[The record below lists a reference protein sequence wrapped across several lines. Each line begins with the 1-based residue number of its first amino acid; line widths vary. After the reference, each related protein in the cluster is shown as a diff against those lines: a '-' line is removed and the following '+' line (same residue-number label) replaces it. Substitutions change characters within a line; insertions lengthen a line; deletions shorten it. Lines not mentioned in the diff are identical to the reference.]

1 MMHAQLLIQTIPLA
15 SHNGEGS
22 TWILGVVVLVI
33 VTCLVTVGIAQYRD
47 PNRAANQEV
56 RRMLLGNG
64 PRRSFVT
71 ESEKDKR
78 ST

>member
-1 MMHAQLLIQTIPLA
+1 MSAQLLLQTIPLA

-22 TWILGVVVLVI
+22 TWILGVVALVI
-33 VTCLVTVGIAQYRD
+33 VTCLVTVGVAQYRD
-47 PNRAANQEV
+47 PSRAAKQEM
-56 RRMLLGNG
+56 RRMLMGNG

-71 ESEKDKR
+71 ESEEDKE

>member
-1 MMHAQLLIQTIPLA
+1 MSAQLLLQAFPLA

-22 TWILGVVVLVI
+22 TWILSVVALVI
-33 VTCLVTVGIAQYRD
+33 VACLVTVGIAQYRD
-47 PNRAANQEV
+47 PGRAANQEM
-56 RRMLLGNG
+56 RRMLMGNG

-71 ESEKDKR
+71 ESEEDGR